1 MKGFITSL
9 CLFAVL
15 GLVSCDE
22 TARLAKELPGSWGGT
37 PENISDNTAVTATI
51 LETID
56 ITADDSAVAKGSHGG
71 VVTIAGMLSATTQ
84 FVSDQTEPVSLT
96 ASAKSLVSGTW
107 TAIDDDEVAVI
118 LDISTLTVNVDPDA
132 VTINNS
138 ILNGEAAPQIDSMKP
153 AVISTI
159 AESMK
164 RALATRYT
172 SLRRLDDVKVKGP
185 LLKFEIGKTDYVF
198 TRQGDR
204 Q

>member
-1 MKGFITSL
+1 M
-9 CLFAVL
+9 
-15 GLVSCDE
+15 
-22 TARLAKELPGSWGGT
+22 
-37 PENISDNTAVTATI
+37 
-51 LETID
+51 
-56 ITADDSAVAKGSHGG
+56 
-71 VVTIAGMLSATTQ
+71 
-84 FVSDQTEPVSLT
+84 
-96 ASAKSLVSGTW
+96 
-107 TAIDDDEVAVI
+107 AVI

-138 ILNGEAAPQIDSMKP
+138 ILNGETAPQIDSMKP